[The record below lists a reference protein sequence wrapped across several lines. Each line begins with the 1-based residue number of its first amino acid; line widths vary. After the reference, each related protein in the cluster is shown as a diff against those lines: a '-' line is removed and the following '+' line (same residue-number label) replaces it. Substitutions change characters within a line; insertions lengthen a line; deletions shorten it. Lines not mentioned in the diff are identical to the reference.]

1 MKKIKELDITI
12 TSLNKLSKS
21 VEFAT
26 VEDIMQQTQ
35 IEKQLQLRILEYL
48 NKSNY
53 CEKVSNAYK
62 ITFEGEYLIDK
73 TIFPF
78 KNKPFLAE
86 KIYKQIKFMALLF
99 NTLLVL
105 AIGVLNYQINKGK
118 AKENKKV
125 INKQQIDTVS
135 DSFKTKNDR
144 TNIKN
149 DTANIKAK

>member
-26 VEDIMQQTQ
+26 VEDIIQQTQ
-35 IEKQLQLRILEYL
+35 IDKHIQQRILEYL
-48 NKSNY
+48 NKNNY

-62 ITFEGEYLIDK
+62 ISFEGEYLIDK

-78 KNKPFLAE
+78 KNRPFLAE
-86 KIYKQIKFMALLF
+86 KIYKQIKFTAFLL

-105 AIGVLNYQINKGK
+105 ALGVLNYQINKGK
-118 AKENKKV
+118 MKENKM
-125 INKQQIDTVS
+125 IENTQQTDIVDDSAATKKDT
-135 DSFKTKNDR
+135 
-144 TNIKN
+144 TNIKK
-149 DTANIKAK
+149 DTANIKTK